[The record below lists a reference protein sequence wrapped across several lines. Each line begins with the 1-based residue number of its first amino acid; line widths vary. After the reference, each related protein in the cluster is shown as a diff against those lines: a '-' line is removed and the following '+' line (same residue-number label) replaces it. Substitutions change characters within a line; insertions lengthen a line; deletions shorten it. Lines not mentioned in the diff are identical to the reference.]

1 MSQETTIPEIP
12 RLPRRRLP
20 FPLLMLRMVKN
31 PVESWSEDFY
41 DERVV
46 VYRSL
51 RTETA
56 FVMDPELIQQILLD
70 DSDSFGR
77 MYGQVLG
84 RGGSDGVIIA
94 EGERW
99 KSQRALLAPL
109 FRPEEVLTH
118 VPSFVSAAEA
128 LLRRWSKTPSGGL
141 EDIHNDMALVA
152 LQVLEDTVLGAGL
165 SQEDHRL
172 VAAAVI
178 DFLKPLTWKAAYAA
192 LKLPGS
198 TPHPGRAKRARAV
211 HDLSDVAARAIAR
224 ARQNGTEATAVLGRM
239 VAARDPATGEAMP
252 DTLIIDNMMIF
263 LLAGHETTANALTWT
278 LYLLA
283 LFPEW
288 QERARAEIRRVAANG
303 SIGRDEIEQLDILDE
318 IFQEAMRLYPPAAT
332 LMRKTRKPVTLGGEE
347 LGRGATIV
355 IPIYVLHRHRRIW
368 QDPLR
373 FDPSRFSK
381 EAGTT
386 RHRCAY
392 MPFGAGPRTCL
403 GAAFSML
410 EGKTLLATLLT
421 RARFE
426 LPEGEMPVPLVRLT
440 LRPKHGLKLKV
451 TMLDDGR
458 EYPAKQSAACDCLE
472 VTG

>member
-1 MSQETTIPEIP
+1 
-12 RLPRRRLP
+12 
-20 FPLLMLRMVKN
+20 MLRMVSN
-31 PVESWSEDFY
+31 PVASWSEDFY
-41 DERVV
+41 DEPIV
-46 VYRSL
+46 VYRGLGS
-51 RTETA
+51 ETA

-70 DSDSFGR
+70 DSESFGR
-77 MYGQVLG
+77 MYERVLG
-84 RGGSDGVIIA
+84 RGGSEGVIIA

-99 KSQRALLAPL
+99 RWQRALLAPL
-109 FRPEEVLTH
+109 FRAEELVTH
-118 VPSFVSAAEA
+118 VPSFVSAAEE
-128 LLRRWSKTPSGGL
+128 LICRWGNTPSGSL
-141 EDIHNDMALVA
+141 QDIHNDMAQVA

-192 LKLPGS
+192 LKLPAS
-198 TPHPGRAKRARAV
+198 TPHPGRAKRARAI

-224 ARQNGTEATAVLGRM
+224 ARQNGTEGTAVLGRM

-283 LFPEW
+283 MFPEW
-288 QERARAEIRRVAANG
+288 QERARAAIGRVAASG
-303 SIGRDEIEQLDILDE
+303 TIGPKEIEQLDILDE

-332 LMRKTRKPVTLGGEE
+332 LMRKTRKPVTLGSEE
-347 LGRGATIV
+347 LGQGATIV
-355 IPIYVLHRHRRIW
+355 IPIYVIHRHRQIW

-373 FDPSRFSK
+373 FDPSRFKK
-381 EAGTT
+381 EVGIK

-410 EGKTLLATLLT
+410 EGKTLLAALLA

-426 LPEGEMPVPLVRLT
+426 LPEGEVPFPLVRLT

-451 TMLDDGR
+451 TMLAGER
-458 EYPAKQSAACDCLE
+458 ENPVKQPARRGCFAM
-472 VTG
+472 TG